1 MEKTI
6 TKTTTD
12 MTLQEA
18 IVARHSVRQ
27 YLDKPIEAGK
37 IQQLQDLISECNRE
51 GGLHIQLITNEPNAF
66 AGGLAKYGRFS
77 GISNYIAMICKK
89 GDDVNL
95 GYYGERVVLLAQT
108 LGLNTCWVG
117 LTFRKQPDQ
126 YEVLPD
132 EKLVCVVSL
141 GYGANQGV
149 PHPQKKGFEAYCRD
163 DRSTKDIYPEWF
175 VNGMKAALLAPT
187 AINQQ
192 KFEFILHDGNKVKAK
207 TRFTMLNG
215 YAPIDLGIAKC
226 NFEIGAGK
234 ENFEWQ

>member
-1 MEKTI
+1 
-6 TKTTTD
+6 

-27 YLDKPIEAGK
+27 YFDKPIEAEK
-37 IQQLQDLISECNRE
+37 IQQLQDFISECNRE
-51 GGLHIQLITNEPNAF
+51 GRLHIQLITNEPNAF

-89 GDDVNL
+89 GDDMNL
-95 GYYGERVVLLAQT
+95 GFYGEKVVLLVQT

-163 DRSTKDIYPEWF
+163 SRSTQGTYPEWF
-175 VNGMKAALLAPT
+175 ANGMKAALLAPT

-192 KFEFILHDGNKVKAK
+192 KFEFILQDGNKVGAK

-226 NFEIGAGK
+226 HFEIGAGK
-234 ENFEWQ
+234 ECFEWM